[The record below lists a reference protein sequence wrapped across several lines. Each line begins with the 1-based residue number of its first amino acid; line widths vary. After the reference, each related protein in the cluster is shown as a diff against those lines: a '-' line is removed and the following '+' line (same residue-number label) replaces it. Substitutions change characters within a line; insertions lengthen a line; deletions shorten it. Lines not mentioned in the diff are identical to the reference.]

1 MTRRFLSRAHR
12 WLGVCLG
19 GPFALIGLTGSLLIF
34 YVEIDRA
41 VHPALHAPEP
51 SRATSSPNWDQA
63 VSTLRRTYP
72 DKQGPWRL
80 EVTPDQRF
88 IPARYYDPPERA
100 GQAFAPMLVWLS
112 ADGTHVLRHDYWGD
126 TAMTWL
132 YDLHYRLMLG
142 EAGAILIGLEGLA
155 LIFALLI
162 GMVLWW
168 PRGSW
173 AKALRY
179 KSQAAPSRRLRDQ
192 HKLLGLA
199 SIVPLLLLAG
209 TGAMLAL
216 PGPTA
221 GLLSTLGL
229 VTTVPARPVSA
240 GWSGRQISVQHAV
253 AIGQQHW
260 PEARLAWIEVPGPGN
275 AAFALRVQL
284 PGDPSRRFPHSYI
297 WIDQYRGT
305 ILGTQD
311 LRNSGGG
318 ARILAWLHPLHDGSA
333 GGMWLRC
340 FFVLAGVMPL
350 ALWWTGRGRAQ
361 LRTRAR
367 NGSHR

>member
-41 VHPALHAPEP
+41 VHPALHAPVL
-51 SRATSSPNWDQA
+51 SGGTSSPNWDQA

-112 ADGTHVLRHDYWGD
+112 ADGTHVLRQDYWGD

-199 SIVPLLLLAG
+199 SIVPLVLLAFG
-209 TGAMLAL
+209 GQRQDRREAQELAGHQQQAL
-216 PGPTA
+216 
-221 GLLSTLGL
+221 TLGQ
-229 VTTVPARPVSA
+229 
-240 GWSGRQISVQHAV
+240 GSGLHHRQVHEQPRQIEHPR
-253 AIGQQHW
+253 H
-260 PEARLAWIEVPGPGN
+260 
-275 AAFALRVQL
+275 
-284 PGDPSRRFPHSYI
+284 PGDHRNHMKRLGPDIPLGQKIAHHLAPHTSLI
-297 WIDQYRGT
+297 SSSKRKK
-305 ILGTQD
+305 IL
-311 LRNSGGG
+311 S
-318 ARILAWLHPLHDGSA
+318 
-333 GGMWLRC
+333 
-340 FFVLAGVMPL
+340 
-350 ALWWTGRGRAQ
+350 
-361 LRTRAR
+361 
-367 NGSHR
+367 